1 MGTQTT
7 NYSFYLPTSGGD
19 TDTWGEAP
27 DVGGLPASLNG
38 NFRLLDTVLKGISNI
53 ANAALPKAGGAITGA
68 ITPGAGGV
76 IGGAAAGAAMP
87 IHASIIQLRSAA
99 GVVMGTWAADG
110 TLTVPN
116 INATSDRAY
125 KRDIVP
131 VDPFGCLSA
140 VMAMVPCAFVWK
152 DSGKEGRGLI
162 AQDLELSSPELVR
175 IAAKGDGEEPSRSI
189 DLYGV
194 IAYLIGSVQALK
206 AQLDTR

>member
-19 TDTWGEAP
+19 TDTWGESP

-38 NFRLLDTVLKGISNI
+38 NFRLLDTTLKAISNV

-68 ITPGAGGV
+68 ITPGAGGA

-99 GVVMGTWAADG
+99 GAVLATWAADG
-110 TLTVPN
+110 TITAPN
-116 INATSDRAY
+116 VTATSDLAL
-125 KRDIVP
+125 KRDLEFI
-131 VDPFGCLSA
+131 DPTGMLDAITRLLPRS
-140 VMAMVPCAFVWK
+140 FVWK
-152 DSGKEGRGLI
+152 HSGKRAIGLV
-162 AQDLELSSPELVR
+162 AQEVEQAAPELVMLSAR
-175 IAAKGDGEEPSRSI
+175 EGSEGPLRSI

-194 IAYLIGSVQALK
+194 IAYLIGSVKALK
-206 AQLDTR
+206 AQLDAR